1 MKKKKRSRNVKGTKT
16 VSKRKEKKSEPV
28 TKERVPYKEKPYKEK
43 PYKIKMKSKVE
54 VQAKPLK
61 YEVLFEKKVDF
72 THDLAY
78 KILEMP
84 CVENDRNVN
93 VEWVQNFLDE
103 MKTGTFRPEGV
114 ELATCLVEDEDR
126 IYRVNGQ
133 HCCWARTELPEVF
146 PPAMSPIRK
155 LAVRWVQYKVKTMD
169 DLKPLFMT
177 FDSGNKRNRGMK
189 DVVGLYSNFNNVM
202 SKMLLKRLVAG
213 YRQWRWESTRDRKRV
228 DQNAL
233 HHEILNKNDKLFRV
247 AGSIAQEVSGPTF
260 MRRAA
265 ICAAILATSNKAVQP
280 SMEFFDTISSGLGI
294 TKKTDARKTLREW
307 LMTSSLSSG
316 AGMTMKG
323 NGTGKGLRPTRLV
336 GTEDVYR
343 VCLSAWNAWRQGK
356 PYTVVRLPNSRPTVK

>member
-28 TKERVPYKEKPYKEK
+28 TKERTPYKEKLYKEK

-126 IYRVNGQ
+126 IYRVN
-133 HCCWARTELPEVF
+133 EV
-146 PPAMSPIRK
+146 
-155 LAVRWVQYKVKTMD
+155 
-169 DLKPLFMT
+169 
-177 FDSGNKRNRGMK
+177 N
-189 DVVGLYSNFNNVM
+189 
-202 SKMLLKRLVAG
+202 
-213 YRQWRWESTRDRKRV
+213 
-228 DQNAL
+228 
-233 HHEILNKNDKLFRV
+233 
-247 AGSIAQEVSGPTF
+247 
-260 MRRAA
+260 
-265 ICAAILATSNKAVQP
+265 
-280 SMEFFDTISSGLGI
+280 
-294 TKKTDARKTLREW
+294 
-307 LMTSSLSSG
+307 
-316 AGMTMKG
+316 
-323 NGTGKGLRPTRLV
+323 
-336 GTEDVYR
+336 
-343 VCLSAWNAWRQGK
+343 
-356 PYTVVRLPNSRPTVK
+356 